1 MCALG
6 AETQESSTGCN
17 AAIHNHTSTLSIPE
31 VQEVQGGLCQAARAE
46 RPGRKDRDQRPETH
60 SERHSDTARKGAASK
75 RAAHPD
81 TAVCGIRPGQPRN
94 AGRGVAAVLGGA
106 GRALGGRALGGG
118 ES

>member
-46 RPGRKDRDQRPETH
+46 RPGRKDRDQRDTHTH
-60 SERHSDTARKGAASK
+60 SDSERKGAASK

-81 TAVCGIRPGQPRN
+81 TALPGIRPGQPRN

-106 GRALGGRALGGG
+106 GRALGGRALGGV
-118 ES
+118 